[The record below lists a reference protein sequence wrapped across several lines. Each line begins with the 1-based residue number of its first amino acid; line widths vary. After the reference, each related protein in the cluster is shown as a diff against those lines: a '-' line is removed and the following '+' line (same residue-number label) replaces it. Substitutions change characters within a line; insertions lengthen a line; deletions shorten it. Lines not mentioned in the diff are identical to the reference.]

1 VLDEPV
7 GTCSSADIDA
17 LYRRHQ
23 PMVYRYCLSMLRTPE
38 AAADASQSTWMRAMV
53 ALSAPDA
60 AVRNASS
67 WLRTIARNECL
78 DLLRERGSTQA
89 LDIDE
94 LELAANE
101 MPDGAYETREEF
113 GSLMADL
120 RTLSQRQRSAIV
132 LREMGGL
139 GAGELADAIETTPE
153 RALGLVAD
161 ARRTLVER
169 RNGRQLACTEVRSQ
183 LECGRRSAGLRA
195 HLDSCGSCQRVD
207 RRRRG
212 RSLSSLALAPWTL
225 LKSLVDAIGVAGS
238 ASVAVKGVL
247 ASALLAGSLAVA
259 VPVVVPHGADR
270 PAAAPAH
277 GQDTNAGKLTRHDGR
292 GATTQRS
299 VSGRR
304 ATPSRSTGK
313 SAPAAPAERPRPRTP
328 QAPTDQPAP
337 AAAAPQ
343 AAAPAA
349 AAPVTARERLGAVDH
364 ALKETVGATG
374 RAVDKALVAT
384 QQTVDKTVAATQQVL
399 DKALTATQ
407 QTVDKTVA
415 ATQQAPVVSQL
426 RGRIARLSPP
436 R

>member
-78 DLLRERGSTQA
+78 DVLRERGPMQA

-94 LELAANE
+94 LELAASE
-101 MPDGAYETREEF
+101 MPDGAYEMREEL

-120 RTLSQRQRSAIV
+120 QTLSQRQRSAIV

-169 RNGRQLACTEVRSQ
+169 RNGRQLECKDVCHQ
-183 LECGRRSAGLRA
+183 LADGRRSAGLRA

-212 RSLSSLALAPWTL
+212 RALSSLALAPWNL
-225 LKSLVDAIGVAGS
+225 LKSLVDAIGVAS
-238 ASVAVKGVL
+238 APVAVKGAL
-247 ASALLAGSLAVA
+247 ASALLAGSLAAA

-270 PAAAPAH
+270 PAA
-277 GQDTNAGKLTRHDGR
+277 
-292 GATTQRS
+292 
-299 VSGRR
+299 
-304 ATPSRSTGK
+304 TPSRSHDTNAAKSTHRDARAEKTQRARSGRPASPSRTSAK
-313 SAPAAPAERPRPRTP
+313 SAPAAAPVERQ
-328 QAPTDQPAP
+328 QAPHAQADQPAP

-343 AAAPAA
+343 AAAPATPA
-349 AAPVTARERLGAVDH
+349 RVTAHDRLGAVDR
-364 ALKETVGATG
+364 AVKETVGATG
-374 RAVDKALVAT
+374 RAVDKALAAT
-384 QQTVDKTVAATQQVL
+384 QQTVDKTVAATNQVV
-399 DKALTATQ
+399 DKAVAATQ
-407 QTVDKTVA
+407 QTVRDTIA
-415 ATQQAPVVSQL
+415 ATQAAPVVSGL
-426 RGRIARLSPP
+426 RGRVERLTPP
-436 R
+436 S

>member
-78 DLLRERGSTQA
+78 DVLRERGPMQT

-94 LELAANE
+94 LELAASE
-101 MPDGAYETREEF
+101 MPDGAYETREEL

-120 RTLSQRQRSAIV
+120 QTLSQRQRSAIV

-169 RNGRQLACTEVRSQ
+169 RNGRQLECKDVCHQ
-183 LECGRRSAGLRA
+183 LADGRRSPGLRA

-212 RSLSSLALAPWTL
+212 RALSSLALAPWNL
-225 LKSLVDAIGVAGS
+225 LKSLVDAIGVAS
-238 ASVAVKGVL
+238 APVAVKGAL
-247 ASALLAGSLAVA
+247 ASALLAGSLAAA

-270 PAAAPAH
+270 PAA
-277 GQDTNAGKLTRHDGR
+277 
-292 GATTQRS
+292 
-299 VSGRR
+299 
-304 ATPSRSTGK
+304 TPSRSHDTNAAKPTHRDARAAKTQRARSVRPASPSGTSAK
-313 SAPAAPAERPRPRTP
+313 SAPAAAPVERQ
-328 QAPTDQPAP
+328 QAPHAQADQPAP

-343 AAAPAA
+343 AAAPATPA
-349 AAPVTARERLGAVDH
+349 RVTAHDRLGAVDR
-364 ALKETVGATG
+364 AVKETVGATG
-374 RAVDKALVAT
+374 RAVDKALAAT
-384 QQTVDKTVAATQQVL
+384 QQTVDKTLAATNQVVDKAVAATQQ
-399 DKALTATQ
+399 
-407 QTVDKTVA
+407 TVRDTIA
-415 ATQQAPVVSQL
+415 ATQAAPVVSEL
-426 RGRIARLSPP
+426 RGRVERLPP
-436 R
+436 PS